1 MYTILVM
8 LIGHFCSKNG
18 AIALIFHKNDD
29 LSKSDFWISSI
40 LSQIGLKWTK
50 IKLWKEYQKIKK
62 EYEDHKR
69 QKQQQDLMG
78 FT

>member
-1 MYTILVM
+1 M
-8 LIGHFCSKNG
+8 LSFEPSKMHFVLEEKP
-18 AIALIFHKNDD
+18 KKK
-29 LSKSDFWISSI
+29 LS
-40 LSQIGLKWTK
+40 
-50 IKLWKEYQKIKK
+50 KEYQKIKK

>member
-1 MYTILVM
+1 MFLTSGQENSLQYKWYGYRKLNI
-8 LIGHFCSKNG
+8 
-18 AIALIFHKNDD
+18 
-29 LSKSDFWISSI
+29 SDCGWFS
-40 LSQIGLKWTK
+40 L
-50 IKLWKEYQKIKK
+50 KEYQKIKK

>member
-1 MYTILVM
+1 MTIFV
-8 LIGHFCSKNG
+8 K
-18 AIALIFHKNDD
+18 D
-29 LSKSDFWISSI
+29 ISSI
-40 LSQIGLKWTK
+40 FILLVIGWRCRPIRELTLG
-50 IKLWKEYQKIKK
+50 IKLIIKLLKEYQKIKK

>member
-1 MYTILVM
+1 M
-8 LIGHFCSKNG
+8 LYFEPSKMDFV
-18 AIALIFHKNDD
+18 LEEKSKKK
-29 LSKSDFWISSI
+29 LS
-40 LSQIGLKWTK
+40 
-50 IKLWKEYQKIKK
+50 KEYQKIKK

>member
-1 MYTILVM
+1 M
-8 LIGHFCSKNG
+8 LKQT
-18 AIALIFHKNDD
+18 
-29 LSKSDFWISSI
+29 LSYNLYEK
-40 LSQIGLKWTK
+40 
-50 IKLWKEYQKIKK
+50 KLLKEYQKIKK